1 MQTLSHSQA
10 AASGNFESTGATA
23 GRVMRITTA
32 REVTKRQKDLF
43 DSALA
48 ALQYVDATP
57 ELQLQLLE
65 AQINWLKSS
74 RLFSAGSC
82 WSLSSDVGIPITESS
97 RLFSAGSCWSPI
109 LVYVQQCAEAVRAE
123 IECEDSPTIEDLASL
138 AGRVA

>member
-1 MQTLSHSQA
+1 MMNTLTHSQA
-10 AASGNFESTGATA
+10 AANGNFESPGAIA

-82 WSLSSDVGIPITESS
+82 WS
-97 RLFSAGSCWSPI
+97 PI
-109 LVYVQQCAEAVRAE
+109 LVYVQQCAEAVRSE

-138 AGRVA
+138 ARRVA